1 MPHLIEVIDNAISPE
16 LCQQW
21 LQAFDES
28 PHLTAGQTGGGVDAA
43 KKRSLDLN
51 VSNRPE
57 FRALLKPVIQ
67 ATTQGM
73 LQYFSKHPLAM
84 ISGLGLKLAHP
95 QTGELVSVTV
105 DNFAEVAQPAL
116 PMLMQRL
123 FRVGAINAQ
132 RYEKSSGGYPYV
144 HSEVYP
150 DLPDNEALHRVLLFM
165 FYLNDVEVGGE
176 TEFYYQQVRISP
188 RAGRMV
194 IAPAYFT
201 HSHCGHVPQS
211 GHKYILTSWILF
223 SRAQQL
229 FQQAPVAGGTHNR

>member
-73 LQYFSKHPLAM
+73 LQYFSK
-84 ISGLGLKLAHP
+84 
-95 QTGELVSVTV
+95 
-105 DNFAEVAQPAL
+105 
-116 PMLMQRL
+116 
-123 FRVGAINAQ
+123 
-132 RYEKSSGGYPYV
+132 
-144 HSEVYP
+144 
-150 DLPDNEALHRVLLFM
+150 
-165 FYLNDVEVGGE
+165 
-176 TEFYYQQVRISP
+176 
-188 RAGRMV
+188 
-194 IAPAYFT
+194 
-201 HSHCGHVPQS
+201 
-211 GHKYILTSWILF
+211 
-223 SRAQQL
+223 QL
-229 FQQAPVAGGTHNR
+229 Q